1 MQTNTQGAIIVLLLI
16 IAVVAFGFAW
26 VKKDQDDFDV

>member
-1 MQTNTQGAIIVLLLI
+1 MHNNIQGAIIVLLLI

-26 VKKDQDDFDV
+26 AKKDQDDFDV